1 MSIRSIAAA
10 LVLCAACVEEG
21 SDSDR
26 VEPSPV
32 QPDKAEDPPMITSSL
47 AAEELAP
54 AQEVCDI
61 RPDPDEPQGPCTF
74 ACDQEAL
81 DDFIPEGFCM
91 TFLCERADG
100 TKVKIGG
107 CNSGD

>member
-1 MSIRSIAAA
+1 
-10 LVLCAACVEEG
+10 
-21 SDSDR
+21 
-26 VEPSPV
+26 
-32 QPDKAEDPPMITSSL
+32 MITSSL